1 MEERYSTTTT
11 SAAPTPSKTVFFY
24 PDGSSHG
31 EGLRVSLQPH
41 RFRNM
46 EALMEYLTGK
56 MPDLPYGARTIFSPR
71 GRTPIQSL
79 ESLNNQGHYIVS
91 DRRSRARGIQ
101 LDRLTQLPSWRT
113 GRPPSGQRMLSYSLQ
128 PQVCAVSLGSF
139 TTSAFGEGSSSGT
152 AAAPSAA
159 QRSRSV
165 SNAPSRNS
173 EGNRSSRDR
182 SAGGRSGGRSNQRAT
197 KVIYVH
203 ENGDAFHR
211 HRFTLQRRRRGEGLS
226 LLLNELSNKLRSP
239 VHRLFTLEGAEV
251 FTIEDIFKGPE
262 EYVAVGLQR
271 FRPLANPHIDL
282 SNKRHR
288 PLSPSAETT
297 MQNGPSNPQRGRSRQ
312 PVRAKHGLMAS
323 VTPTRGALPLTSARS
338 EATMS
343 GSGSIRS
350 SRSMGSLGD
359 KQAKRRVPG
368 GNYWQ
373 VSIQTGT
380 VDAFSGEEYS
390 VACSANLFLTV
401 QGTKSSTAPILLQ
414 AYQRLRNGS
423 ESTSTE
429 TETIGRKVPHPPL
442 PARPQRRE
450 FARGQGENGVRRV
463 AFEPGTV
470 EEFETDVFYVEAV
483 YLGELKFIR
492 VWLEGE
498 QGFGSSWCLDWIQ
511 VIETAPTLDNRSNP
525 VAAPVS
531 ELIHFA
537 CDRWLNVAKQGHMAE
552 VELFPIQ
559 LSEAEF
565 TIGQPGLS
573 PSNAAQFWKAIQWKF
588 QPDAEI
594 VFYCHNSGTAMQAD
608 SLGNISVT
616 ESDSR
621 PQDSSDKDTTNEYK
635 DGDPDL
641 TNGSGFVIRPQ
652 LRSWVILELVNSAN
666 FEDRPKLT
674 FDSHGR
680 LGIRPTRPNGAQE
693 HLWMPYVK
701 GSMRNEGIIMLCT
714 NHEQTICPGSISEP
728 LTTGLKEDLV
738 SPPQIFAWATGAR
751 DSNALWRGEGG
762 VSCYFRVNRNKAKG
776 FVVLESFANPNLF
789 LSILPNGFVTT
800 SNDGDGNNDDGV
812 CLYPEVV
819 KYGQSKSPHSG
830 SCHPSR
836 SSSIDNVSI
845 MTRTEPEQSF
855 TEAAENSLSQM
866 SISSGIPPSA
876 VVAGTPHFCRSGTIE
891 KKSDKE
897 SDWKIQLFTSESA
910 YNSLVVLVVY
920 GVNGCSGPIILGAS
934 GSEKGLFRA
943 GNVDEFKVNLRGI
956 GPIFKIRLEVN
967 PVDDSELP
975 YWGLQQVIFK
985 NELNQKHLRFDFVGR
1000 AFVSTYGH
1008 CQLAREQ
1015 LLSTKSYEDAPG
1027 CALPPQ
1033 LLREDGR
1040 DPSVGLVLY
1049 RVQLCVLSTP
1059 EAASDLTDSAPVP
1072 HLALFG
1078 EFGDTG
1084 RRPVALV
1091 IQKNGHMQDSTDRP
1105 LQVYE
1110 SLIEAVYIGTLKNC
1124 ILGPVEEEDETKDSH
1139 YLCTGVIVTDPLT
1152 GEEYRLPAQAWLSH
1166 RTVSNF
1172 KEVSLLPSDLTA
1184 R

>member
-173 EGNRSSRDR
+173 EENRSSRDR
-182 SAGGRSGGRSNQRAT
+182 SAGGRSRGRSNQRAT

-297 MQNGPSNPQRGRSRQ
+297 MQNGSSNPQRGRSRQ

-323 VTPTRGALPLTSARS
+323 VTPTRRALPLTSARS
-338 EATMS
+338 EATTS

-359 KQAKRRVPG
+359 KQAKRRVPEALRVYLTWLRTSNANANHVMMITFTPSG
-368 GNYWQ
+368 AANPSKVNLGNIGEIIKIRLSHDNSGDSPDLLVAMVRMRP
-373 VSIQTGT
+373 VSGT
-380 VDAFSGEEYS
+380 ALQLSTPSPRSRNPSSENKTATASSISINRGDAVLADVLTFPCGRWLSRRHGDGDTTCELPS
-390 VACSANLFLTV
+390 PLSAALALSKRQRRLDDTRS
-401 QGTKSSTAPILLQ
+401 QMLRG
-414 AYQRLRNGS
+414 RLRNLTASQQTMANGVGRSQGDLASRLLLASAATLPIILYRVVIKTS
-423 ESTSTE
+423 ELWGAGTHSSVNVIIFGEFGDTGPRLLWKPE
-429 TETIGRKVPHPPL
+429 DDL
-442 PARPQRRE
+442 RE
-450 FARGQGENGVRRV
+450 PFQRGQ
-463 AFEPGTV
+463 
-470 EEFETDVFYVEAV
+470 TDVFYVEAV

-565 TIGQPGLS
+565 TTGHPGLS
-573 PSNAAQFWKAIQWKF
+573 PSKAAQCFVCSS
-588 QPDAEI
+588 QP
-594 VFYCHNSGTAMQAD
+594 
-608 SLGNISVT
+608 SLMMCINPKGRLVLT
-616 ESDSR
+616 
-621 PQDSSDKDTTNEYK
+621 EYK

-652 LRSWVILELVNSAN
+652 LRSWVKLELVNSAN

-680 LGIRPTRPNGAQE
+680 LGIRPTRPSGAQE

-701 GSMRNEGIIMLCT
+701 VDT
-714 NHEQTICPGSISEP
+714 
-728 LTTGLKEDLV
+728 
-738 SPPQIFAWATGAR
+738 
-751 DSNALWRGEGG
+751 
-762 VSCYFRVNRNKAKG
+762 
-776 FVVLESFANPNLF
+776 FV
-789 LSILPNGFVTT
+789 
-800 SNDGDGNNDDGV
+800 
-812 CLYPEVV
+812 C
-819 KYGQSKSPHSG
+819 
-830 SCHPSR
+830 
-836 SSSIDNVSI
+836 
-845 MTRTEPEQSF
+845 
-855 TEAAENSLSQM
+855 
-866 SISSGIPPSA
+866 
-876 VVAGTPHFCRSGTIE
+876 
-891 KKSDKE
+891 
-897 SDWKIQLFTSESA
+897 
-910 YNSLVVLVVY
+910 
-920 GVNGCSGPIILGAS
+920 
-934 GSEKGLFRA
+934 
-943 GNVDEFKVNLRGI
+943 
-956 GPIFKIRLEVN
+956 
-967 PVDDSELP
+967 
-975 YWGLQQVIFK
+975 
-985 NELNQKHLRFDFVGR
+985 
-1000 AFVSTYGH
+1000 
-1008 CQLAREQ
+1008 
-1015 LLSTKSYEDAPG
+1015 
-1027 CALPPQ
+1027 
-1033 LLREDGR
+1033 
-1040 DPSVGLVLY
+1040 
-1049 RVQLCVLSTP
+1049 
-1059 EAASDLTDSAPVP
+1059 
-1072 HLALFG
+1072 
-1078 EFGDTG
+1078 
-1084 RRPVALV
+1084 
-1091 IQKNGHMQDSTDRP
+1091 
-1105 LQVYE
+1105 
-1110 SLIEAVYIGTLKNC
+1110 
-1124 ILGPVEEEDETKDSH
+1124 
-1139 YLCTGVIVTDPLT
+1139 
-1152 GEEYRLPAQAWLSH
+1152 
-1166 RTVSNF
+1166 
-1172 KEVSLLPSDLTA
+1172 
-1184 R
+1184 